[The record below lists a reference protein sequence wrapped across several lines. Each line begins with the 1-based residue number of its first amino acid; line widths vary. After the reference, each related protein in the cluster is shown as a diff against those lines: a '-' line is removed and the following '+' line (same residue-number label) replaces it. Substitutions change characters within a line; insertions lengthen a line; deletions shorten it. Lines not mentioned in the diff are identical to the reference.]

1 MNEVI
6 NLKRVRKAKARAAD
20 EAIAAENRAAFG
32 RSKSEKSLAKT
43 QQEAADRK
51 LDGHKRHD
59 NDTDI

>member
-20 EAIAAENRAAFG
+20 EAIAAFG